1 MLKRMS
7 EELVIYRSSEPK
19 IKWTPED
26 FGFLIAKI
34 GESPVPLWYF
44 KNFELRSFPNDYW
57 LCRRKVKN
65 DKGNTEMLHRWWVKI
80 RPDDVEFAKML
91 FTKGLE

>member
-1 MLKRMS
+1 MSLNEMVLKVS
-7 EELVIYRSSEPK
+7 PEPG

-26 FGFLIAKI
+26 FGFKKAAVN
-34 GESPVPLWYF
+34 ESPAPLWYF
-44 KNFELRSFPNDYW
+44 KNFELRSFPNHYW

-65 DKGNTEMLHRWWVKI
+65 ERGNTEMLHRWWVKI
-80 RPDDVEFAKML
+80 SPSDIDFATSM